1 MQYHYVVKSR
11 QGLEKEK
18 SMVQMSEVLVLV
30 ALELE
35 IAPGSWKFD
44 CPVAYTGVGKVNA
57 ALVAHQA
64 ITKYKPKLLVNLGT
78 AGTLDAKL
86 QGICE
91 VSSVIQ
97 RDFDTFPLAPRGT
110 IPFQEK
116 PSEFTSSHGKY
127 RCGTGDTFMTQKDSW
142 VTESNIKLV
151 DMELYSIAQAGYM
164 FGIPW
169 RSAKFITDVVGEN
182 SSNDWQSQLK
192 IANEE
197 LQSWFGNRF
206 QNN

>member
-1 MQYHYVVKSR
+1 
-11 QGLEKEK
+11 
-18 SMVQMSEVLVLV
+18 MVQISEVLVLV
-30 ALELE
+30 ALESE
-35 IAPGSWKFD
+35 IAPDSWKFN

-57 ALVAHQA
+57 ALVAYQA

-78 AGTLDAKL
+78 AGSLDAKV

-110 IPFQEK
+110 IPFQVK
-116 PSEFTSSHGKY
+116 PSEFSSGHGKY

-142 VTESNIKLV
+142 VTESNIQLV
-151 DMELYSIAQAGYM
+151 DMELYSIAQVGYM
-164 FGIPW
+164 FCTPW

-182 SSNDWQSQLK
+182 SSNDWQSQLQ

-197 LQSWFGNRF
+197 LQSWFGNQF
-206 QNN
+206 QKIN

>member
-1 MQYHYVVKSR
+1 
-11 QGLEKEK
+11 
-18 SMVQMSEVLVLV
+18 MVQISEVLVLV
-30 ALELE
+30 ALESE
-35 IAPGSWKFD
+35 ISPESWKFN

-57 ALVAHQA
+57 ALAAYQA
-64 ITKYKPKLLVNLGT
+64 IRKHEPRLLINLGT
-78 AGTLDAKL
+78 AGTLDSKL

-91 VSSVIQ
+91 VNSVIQ

-110 IPFQEK
+110 VPFQEK
-116 PSEFTSSHGKY
+116 PSEFSSGHGKY

-142 VTESNIKLV
+142 ATESNIQLV

-164 FGIPW
+164 CGTPW

-192 IANEE
+192 IANAE
-197 LQSWFGNRF
+197 LQSWFGNLF